1 MSEKKLFVGARLRRM
16 RKSLGLTQ
24 ARMASELGISTSYLN
39 LIERDQR
46 ALSAQLLLK
55 LAEVYDLDVRS
66 LGGDDEAKALADL
79 REVFADPLFRDLEI
93 ARADI
98 EELANTGPRGVE
110 AITSLY
116 RAYRESALKARGLS
130 ERLADRERVALL
142 EEAASPVED
151 VREMIHEARN
161 YFPVLDEAAEALA
174 GELALEPERALSP
187 LVERLAERH
196 GVETRVVPADVMA
209 ERLRFFDRHRRRL
222 MLSELLPPSGR
233 MFQIAWQIGM
243 LEHRALIESTLGE
256 TGLKQ
261 EESRRLA
268 RVALANYF
276 AGALIM
282 PYERFLKAAESLRYD
297 IEALCHRFSAGFEQV
312 CHRLTTLQRPGAR
325 GIPFFFIRI
334 DNAGNVSK
342 RFSAGRFHFSKF
354 GGTCPLWNL
363 HNCFQV
369 PGRIFTQ
376 IVQLPDDTTY
386 FSIARTVQRSGGS
399 QDRPA
404 QQLAIGL
411 GCDIGYAPRLAYADG
426 YDLERP
432 RVTPIGINC
441 LLCERPACSHRA
453 FPPLSR
459 NVVVDERVRGLSPF
473 AFGEEV

>member
-1 MSEKKLFVGARLRRM
+1 MSEKKLFVGARLRRL

-39 LIERDQR
+39 LVERDQR
-46 ALSAQLLLK
+46 SLSAQLLLK
-55 LAEVYDLDVRS
+55 LAEVYDFDIRS

-79 REVFADPLFRDLEI
+79 REILADPLFRDLDI
-93 ARADI
+93 GRADI
-98 EELANTGPRGVE
+98 EEMAGVGPRGVE
-110 AITSLY
+110 AVNTLY
-116 RAYRESALKARGLS
+116 RAYRDAMLKATGLS

-142 EEAASPVED
+142 EESAAPVED
-151 VREMIHEARN
+151 VREMIHAARN
-161 YFPVLDEAAEALA
+161 HFPALDEAAETLA
-174 GELALEPERALSP
+174 DELALEPGTAFSVLAA
-187 LVERLAERH
+187 RLEDIH
-196 GVETRVVPADVMA
+196 GIATRVVPSDVMA

-233 MFQIAWQIGM
+233 LFQLAWQIGM
-243 LEHRALIESTLGE
+243 LEHRALIDAALAE

-297 IEALCHRFSAGFEQV
+297 IEALCHRFGAGFEQV

-325 GIPFFFIRI
+325 GVPFFFIRI

-363 HNCFQV
+363 HDCFQV
-369 PGRIFTQ
+369 PGKIFTQ
-376 IVQLPDDTTY
+376 IVRLPDETTY

-399 QDRPA
+399 QARPA

-411 GCDIGYAPRLAYADG
+411 GCDIGYAPRLVYADG
-426 YDLERP
+426 YNLERP

-441 LLCERPACSHRA
+441 LLCERPDCSHRA

-459 NVVVDERVRGLSPF
+459 NVVVDERIRGLSPF
-473 AFGEEV
+473 AFGEGG